1 MCDVWPTES
10 VWAWVKNKL
19 VKRQSQHAI
28 WRHGIGHQHWI
39 EMGEGAG
46 LIFHCPEQLKK
57 STVRRVRTGRG
68 R

>member
-39 EMGEGAG
+39 EMGE
-46 LIFHCPEQLKK
+46 EQGCAQGVL
-57 STVRRVRTGRG
+57 RAF
-68 R
+68 